1 MFYTS
6 KIPNF
11 LKFTQETPRVNR
23 NIFGKILR
31 VEYVLLIYFEQTVS
45 FYTQIHSN
53 SSYFVK
59 TYNYSILN
67 LANYTERVIFRVNS

>member
-11 LKFTQETPRVNR
+11 LKFTQETGVNR
-23 NIFGKILR
+23 NIFGKNLR
-31 VEYVLLIYFEQTVS
+31 IEYVLLIHFEQIVS
-45 FYTQIHSN
+45 FYTEIHSN

-59 TYNYSILN
+59 T
-67 LANYTERVIFRVNS
+67 